1 MILPS
6 KFLCLKIFYLTNRP
20 HMVNRGDDADCFGFA
35 EISALKRINE
45 SRLFSSAEQYVVIE
59 CTSDL
64 KLEFPNGI
72 FLEN

>member
-1 MILPS
+1 
-6 KFLCLKIFYLTNRP
+6 
-20 HMVNRGDDADCFGFA
+20 MVNRGDDADCFGFA